1 MSIAAALGTRPV
13 GIPLRPDQARIVR
26 QLGSMPPGRGFDRMY
41 VMGQIGGHRE
51 RIDLNTA
58 YAGNGFDIQG
68 SSVASVGCRQ

>member
-1 MSIAAALGTRPV
+1 
-13 GIPLRPDQARIVR
+13 
-26 QLGSMPPGRGFDRMY
+26 MPPGRGFDRMY

-68 SSVASVGCRQ
+68 SSVPSVGCRQ